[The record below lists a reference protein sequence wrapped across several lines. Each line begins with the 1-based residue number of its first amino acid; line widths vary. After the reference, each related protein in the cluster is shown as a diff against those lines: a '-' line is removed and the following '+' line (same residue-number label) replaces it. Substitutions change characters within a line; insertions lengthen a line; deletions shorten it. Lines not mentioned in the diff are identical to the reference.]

1 MADLMDLSQ
10 ERQALL
16 LDAQIA
22 SARKF
27 SVTPSAFK
35 CEDCDAPIPA
45 ARRVAIPGVYTCV
58 GCQHIREVKGH
69 LFARNA

>member
-22 SARKF
+22 NARKF
-27 SVTPSAFK
+27 SVSIARKRCWTP
-35 CEDCDAPIPA
+35 
-45 ARRVAIPGVYTCV
+45 
-58 GCQHIREVKGH
+58 
-69 LFARNA
+69 